1 MTSHQF
7 FKIVIV
13 GKLFGIRWIKH
24 FERIGEWGQGKNAC
38 KHGSK
43 KASMHANKTE
53 SKKAWKKE
61 QHNFFFPVAFRQSLE
76 DST

>member
-43 KASMHANKTE
+43 KASMHA
-53 SKKAWKKE
+53 KKE